1 MNRIKCTGTNISS
14 VLVTVQFNLETRVEE
29 ERNARRWHSL
39 HLQLTRSVC
48 LCQYLEVVQQSPSS
62 TVYVC
67 SCPCLEVAQRYSN
80 NLHLELCMC
89 AHVHAYLHLETCSCQ
104 CLEVA

>member
-1 MNRIKCTGTNISS
+1 MLEGGTVSTFKLVCVLLSMLGGGTATISILNQEC
-14 VLVTVQFNLETRVEE
+14 VLMSILD
-29 ERNARRWHSL
+29 
-39 HLQLTRSVC
+39 
-48 LCQYLEVVQQSPSS
+48 VVQQSPSS